1 MKRFLPLL
9 IFVSI
14 SFSQKEYNS
23 NDLLEID
30 NRLYTVK
37 FSDKHITGKVYGYFG
52 EDGLTILYSPK
63 DGVKLWEIN
72 FKDGEYNGLWTEWW
86 NDENK
91 SEVKNYKDGKLNGLA
106 TGWFENG
113 KKKWERTYKD
123 GEFNGLYTQWYENGQ
138 KEFEL
143 TYKDGKGDGLHTYWY
158 ENGQK
163 KIEGTYKDGKGDGVK
178 TWWDKN
184 GQKANEITFKD
195 GEIILIGKDRIAVDY
210 N

>member
-1 MKRFLPLL
+1 MKQLLLLL

-30 NRLYTVK
+30 NGLYTVK

-63 DGVKLWEIN
+63 DGDKLWEIN

-91 SEVKNYKDGKLNGLA
+91 SEVKNYKDGKN
-106 TGWFENG
+106 
-113 KKKWERTYKD
+113 
-123 GEFNGLYTQWYENGQ
+123 
-138 KEFEL
+138 
-143 TYKDGKGDGLHTYWY
+143 DGL
-158 ENGQK
+158 
-163 KIEGTYKDGKGDGVK
+163 
-178 TWWDKN
+178 
-184 GQKANEITFKD
+184 
-195 GEIILIGKDRIAVDY
+195 
-210 N
+210 